1 MYSPP
6 ATDPILLPAIAPFMV
21 NSFIQGFMSFN
32 SDTAEEEIADITAE
46 TVTSLGS
53 TVDTFASRLK
63 RKLKAQESEQD
74 RSSKK
79 RERRH
84 ALMMQA
90 MLLIRKAVSE
100 SARIDLGG
108 RFTLDLELSDAEGW
122 PRVELNLID
131 ELIPEKI
138 EHALVV
144 TASDRNHEGLISFT
158 SRYKNEVLG
167 YIKLCDPEEISKL
180 PVLLKTILRKFL
192 DGIIP
197 FVLNP
202 ISEDQLA
209 QEKPIALETDKTGQQ
224 LLNEDLFTDEDF
236 TSGSNTVRDSDIIPL
251 SAAEFK
257 R

>member
-1 MYSPP
+1 MGIDLEQY
-6 ATDPILLPAIAPFMV
+6 AD
-21 NSFIQGFMSFN
+21 
-32 SDTAEEEIADITAE
+32 EELADITAE
-46 TVTSLGS
+46 AVNGLGS
-53 TVDTFASRLK
+53 TVGTFASRLR
-63 RKLKAQESEQD
+63 RKLKAQESEKGL
-74 RSSKK
+74 SSKE

-90 MLLIRKAVSE
+90 MLLIRKAVNE

-108 RFTLDLELSDAEGW
+108 RFTLDLELSDTEGW
-122 PRVELNLID
+122 PRIELNLID

-138 EHALVV
+138 DHGLVV

-167 YIKLCDPEEISKL
+167 YLKLCESEEIAKL

-202 ISEDQLA
+202 ISEERLA
-209 QEKPIALETDKTGQQ
+209 EEKPIAMGTDRTAQQ

-236 TSGSNTVRDSDIIPL
+236 SSRSNTVASSAELVPL
-251 SAAEFK
+251 LAGEFK